1 MKYANNRGS
10 LIEAEL
16 KAKNLFNTILKRKL
30 IQPGLS
36 ESDLSLLIH
45 KLAFEMY
52 GIKEYWHKRIV
63 RFGSNTLLPYNE
75 NPENLRLKLD
85 DILFLDFGPIFNNWE
100 ADLGRTFVLG
110 TDPIKLKLSRD
121 VEKSWKMA
129 KSYFDSNLTLTASSL
144 YHYVVNLAKKKSW
157 EFGNE
162 HCGHL
167 IGHFPHAKI
176 SGEKIKSYIHPD
188 NHTQLRD
195 KDENGFYRDWILE
208 IHFVNYKLKIGG
220 FYEQLL
226 TI

>member
-30 IQPGLS
+30 IQPGIS

-144 YHYVVNLAKKKSW
+144 YHYVVNLAKKK
-157 EFGNE
+157 
-162 HCGHL
+162 
-167 IGHFPHAKI
+167 
-176 SGEKIKSYIHPD
+176 
-188 NHTQLRD
+188 
-195 KDENGFYRDWILE
+195 ILG
-208 IHFVNYKLKIGG
+208 IR
-220 FYEQLL
+220 
-226 TI
+226 